1 MVWNGCGA
9 MLEKG
14 AARLVVLED
23 GGGYAGYCFSYVEK
37 DIGHLDQ
44 LYVDP
49 GYRGGGWETSS

>member
-1 MVWNGCGA
+1 